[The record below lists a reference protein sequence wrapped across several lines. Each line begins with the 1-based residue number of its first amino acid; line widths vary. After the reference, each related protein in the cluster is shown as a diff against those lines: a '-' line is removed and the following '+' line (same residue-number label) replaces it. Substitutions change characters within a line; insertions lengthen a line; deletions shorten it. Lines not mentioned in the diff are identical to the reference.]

1 MLSRR
6 GSFHRSPIKKTF
18 VSESNVPSCP
28 LFHLQSSIFEK
39 SGFKRMQKVLLA
51 VCKLKIRQLRS
62 QTLKR
67 ERTSTLEGKIKKIGS
82 AFSTAF
88 SDKNRTRAGPRREL
102 KVNRIGSLS
111 KRRVCS
117 SKLIT
122 AGQRS
127 RDTNEM

>member
-51 VCKLKIRQLRS
+51 VCKLKIRQRS

-82 AFSTAF
+82 AF

>member
-6 GSFHRSPIKKTF
+6 GTFHRSPIKKTF

-88 SDKNRTRAGPRREL
+88 SDKNRTRPRREL